1 MYRTGILFFVSI
13 LFIHHYE
20 YCSATFCGC
29 CSDDA
34 VAVRQAPPRTTT
46 GADVPQPPQ
55 RQENDS
61 VIPVDRRSPT
71 WGERYSSEEG
81 SSADSQEGQE
91 RHVVVGRERQTP
103 WATPVSTPV
112 DEPAGAAASAS
123 AE

>member
-1 MYRTGILFFVSI
+1 MYPVGVLFFLSI

-20 YCSATFCGC
+20 YCSATFCC

-34 VAVRQAPPRTTT
+34 VAVRQTPPRTA
-46 GADVPQPPQ
+46 GADAPQPPQ
-55 RQENDS
+55 DQENDS

-91 RHVVVGRERQTP
+91 RHVVVGRAGQTP